1 MKAVCESIYE
11 RGSHAI
17 KYLRRRIPADVRL
30 AYPNGRTH
38 ITRSLGTSD
47 LREAKA
53 LARAESARIDEEFQ
67 RARQALE
74 AQRMRLN
81 AVRASPSI
89 RAHRAGAAAGR
100 DGVQDEGA
108 SFPALQLTTESGE
121 LLAGV
126 VRLLQ
131 SGDAVGALVA
141 LTALLAAEG
150 RPQTASQAGGQALAL
165 MPSQVGMPEVG
176 APGVTKRPA
185 FEAAPLPTW
194 HEVFEKWRD
203 FVPDRPR
210 STAIAAQ
217 TPWRHLLRFM
227 NARSLGGAC
236 ASPALVTP
244 VDMTAFVEDMR
255 DKGLAVDMVNERL
268 SKVKAIYK
276 IAVGRHMLTENPAL
290 HTLGCKE
297 SSADKRRKR
306 RLPFDAGDLGLIFGS
321 DIYTK
326 HLRSNGQSGEA
337 SYWIP
342 LLLYYTGARP
352 EEVAGLALQDI
363 VQDEKFG
370 WYFNLI
376 DRPTGDDH
384 DLFGE
389 VPVSHRRTLKNGHS
403 IRRVPVAAEL
413 MGLGLGRYIEHLRAQ
428 GSAVLFPTLEKDWHG
443 KLSGAFSKFFGRY
456 KRVVGIHD
464 DRKVMY
470 SFRHTMKDLLEAA
483 CVPSKYLQ
491 RLLGHTSGDG
501 AITDGYGSDVPF
513 ELLVEHFG
521 RIRFHPIPALP
532 WEPGKGSVRARN
544 A

>member
-30 AYPNGRTH
+30 AYPTGRTH

-67 RARQALE
+67 QARQALV
-74 AQRMRLN
+74 AQRAKLK
-81 AVRASPSI
+81 AARASVPGGSPPS
-89 RAHRAGAAAGR
+89 ATAGDVDVVDAGA
-100 DGVQDEGA
+100 VVEGLRPLA
-108 SFPALQLTTESGE
+108 SASES
-121 LLAGV
+121 LSVV

-131 SGDAVGALVA
+131 SGDAAGALSA
-141 LTALLAAEG
+141 LAALVTPEAE
-150 RPQTASQAGGQALAL
+150 PQAVVPGVASVASQASVPTGTAPGGPTGL
-165 MPSQVGMPEVG
+165 PSQS
-176 APGVTKRPA
+176 
-185 FEAAPLPTW
+185 AALPTW
-194 HEVFEKWRD
+194 DEVFEKWRD

-217 TPWRHLLRFM
+217 TPWRHLGRFM
-227 NARSLGGAC
+227 NARAPGGAC

-255 DKGLAVDMVNERL
+255 GKGLAVDTVNERL

-297 SSADKRRKR
+297 SSAGKRRKR
-306 RLPFDAGDLGLIFGS
+306 RLPFDAGDLNRIFGS
-321 DIYTK
+321 DIFTK

-352 EEVAGLALQDI
+352 EEVAGLALQD
-363 VQDEKFG
+363 VVKDAEFG

-384 DLFGE
+384 DLFGD

-403 IRRVPVAAEL
+403 IRRVPVAPEL
-413 MGLGLGRYIEHLRAQ
+413 MDLGLGRYIDHLRAQ
-428 GSAVLFPTLEKDWHG
+428 GSTVLFPSLEKDWHG

-464 DRKVMY
+464 ERKVMY

-483 CVPSKYLQ
+483 SVPSKYLQ

-501 AITDGYGSDVPF
+501 SITDGYGSDVPF
-513 ELLVEHFG
+513 PLLVEHFS
-521 RIRFHPIPALP
+521 RIRFHPLPALP
-532 WEPGKGSVRARN
+532 WEPGKGSVRTKSA
-544 A
+544 